1 MRFRSFLTLGLMTT
15 ALVAAR
21 GESPRPTLHLP
32 TMQDVAQSGT
42 TRSETMT
49 TTGQTKIQSA
59 PAAPLQIELRFRLQV
74 PPAEAFDLVANRLPE
89 WFGAIHSVKWDH
101 SRSAAGPGQTG
112 ACSERVCDFGGKALR
127 EEIVAFEPGRSYSYR
142 ADMARSEMKMP
153 LSDHLGSFVIEQA
166 EGGSAVTWRQY
177 FRARW
182 YMPTFMLRWQMRD
195 RMMRP
200 AINGLLS
207 KYGGEWL
214 TTL

>member
-1 MRFRSFLTLGLMTT
+1 MRFRPFLTLGLMTT
-15 ALVAAR
+15 ALAAAPDEFLR
-21 GESPRPTLHLP
+21 QDVHQPTL
-32 TMQDVAQSGT
+32 QDAALSGT
-42 TRSETMT
+42 SRSDTVT
-49 TTGQTKIQSA
+49 NTHQTKIR
-59 PAAPLQIELRFRLQV
+59 PLPVGPLQIELRFRLRI

-89 WFGAIHSVKWDH
+89 WFGAIHSIKWDH
-101 SRSAAGPGQTG
+101 SRSATGPGQTG

-166 EGGSAVTWRQY
+166 EGGSVVTWKQY

-182 YMPTFMLRWQMRD
+182 YMPAFMLRWQMRD

-200 AINGLLS
+200 AINGLIS

-214 TTL
+214 TIP